1 MKKETVTVKL
11 THKGWLGFAPVYIAA
26 TFTDCPFLHPRIP
39 FTGWFITLNA
49 AMFNL
54 IASVHGAGSG
64 FPIRI
69 TGRLDTP
76 RTVVV

>member
-11 THKGWLGFAPVYIAA
+11 THTGWLGFAPVYIAA
-26 TFTDCPFLHPRIP
+26 TFTDSPFLHPRIP
-39 FTGWFITLNA
+39 FTGWLIELNA
-49 AMFNL
+49 ALFNL
-54 IASVHGAGSG
+54 IAGVHGTGSG

-69 TGRLDTP
+69 TGKLSSP